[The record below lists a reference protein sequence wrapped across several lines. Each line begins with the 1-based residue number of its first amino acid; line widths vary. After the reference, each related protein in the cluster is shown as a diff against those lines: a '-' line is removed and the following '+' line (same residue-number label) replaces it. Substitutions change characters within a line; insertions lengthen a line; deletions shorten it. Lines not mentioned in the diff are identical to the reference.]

1 MKRLVLMLAVVTSLI
16 LLCQPVQAAELRS
29 SDNVNIPSDVTINDD
44 LYVAGGTVTIN
55 GTINGDL
62 IVAGGNVTI
71 NGTVRDDAMIA
82 GGTVVVA
89 GDIGQSI
96 RAAGGN
102 LTING
107 EVGEDLVVSGG
118 NVDASSSSTIGRD
131 VLLASGS
138 ARLSGPVGRGVR
150 GAIGSLTIDTRI
162 GNGVRVN
169 VGNLTLTGQAV
180 INGDLVYTS
189 ENTADIADGARVT
202 GEITRREPPVDEPGV
217 AGRIFSFIASFIAA
231 FLFGLLLLLLFP
243 AGTVRVADTVRES
256 PWISLLLG
264 FALLIVVP
272 AAIIIL
278 LILVVTIPISLAIL
292 FFYVLGIYLAKVFV
306 GLALGRTMVGYFKW
320 NIGNILAFLIGLA
333 IVMLLGLIPFI
344 GPLVRFVYIIF
355 GLGAAGLVI
364 FYYLR
369 ERSTRVQE

>member
-1 MKRLVLMLAVVTSLI
+1 MKRLVLILAVVTAFI
-16 LLCQPVQAAELRS
+16 LLCQPVQAVTLRS
-29 SDNVNIPSDVTINDD
+29 SDNVNIPSDVTISDD

-71 NGTVRDDAMIA
+71 NGTIRDDAMIA
-82 GGTVVVA
+82 GGTVIMA

-102 LTING
+102 ISING

-118 NVDASSSSTIGRD
+118 NVDVSSNSTIGRD
-131 VLLASGS
+131 VLLSSGS

-150 GAIGSLTIDTRI
+150 GAAGSLIIDTRI

-169 VGNLTLTGQAV
+169 VGDLTLTDQAV

-189 ENTADIADGARVT
+189 ENTAEIADGAQVT
-202 GEITRREPPVDEPGV
+202 GEITRREPPAAEPGV

-243 AGTVRVADTVRES
+243 VGTVRVADTVRGS
-256 PWISLLLG
+256 PWISLLIG
-264 FALLIVVP
+264 FALLVVVP
-272 AAIIIL
+272 VAIIIL
-278 LILVVTIPISLAIL
+278 LILLVTIPIGVTTL
-292 FFYVLGIYLAKVFV
+292 FFYILGIYLAKVFV
-306 GLALGRTMVGYFKW
+306 GLGLGRLMAGYFKW
-320 NIGNILAFLIGLA
+320 NIGNILALLIGLA
-333 IVMLLGLIPFI
+333 IITLLGLIPFI

-355 GLGAAGLVI
+355 GLGAAGLVV

-369 ERSTRVQE
+369 ERPARSQA

>member
-1 MKRLVLMLAVVTSLI
+1 MKRLVSILAVVTVFV
-16 LLCQPVQAAELRS
+16 LLCQPVQAATLRS

-55 GTINGDL
+55 GTVNGDL
-62 IVAGGNVTI
+62 IVAGGNVTV
-71 NGTVRDDAMIA
+71 NGTVRDDAMVA
-82 GGTVVVA
+82 GGTVIIA
-89 GDIGQSI
+89 GDIGQSV

-102 LTING
+102 LSING
-107 EVGEDLVVSGG
+107 QVAEDLVVSGG
-118 NVDASSSSTIGRD
+118 NVDVSSNSTIGRD
-131 VLLASGS
+131 VLLSSGS

-150 GAIGSLTIDTRI
+150 GAVGSLVIDNSV
-162 GNGVRVN
+162 GNGVRVS
-169 VGNLTLTGQAV
+169 VGNLTLTDRAV

-189 ENTADIADGARVT
+189 ENTAEIADGAQVT
-202 GEITRREPPVDEPGV
+202 GEITRREPPVRRPGI

-243 AGTVRVADTVRES
+243 VGMVRVADTVRGS

-264 FALLIVVP
+264 FVLLIVVP
-272 AAIIIL
+272 AAIVIL
-278 LILVVTIPISLAIL
+278 LILLVTIPISLTIL

-306 GLALGRTMVGYFKW
+306 GLALGRTMVSYFKW

-333 IVMLLGLIPFI
+333 IIMLLGLIPFI
-344 GPLVRFVYIIF
+344 GPLIRFVYVIF
-355 GLGAAGLVI
+355 GLGAAGLVV

-369 ERSTRVQE
+369 ERSSRAQT